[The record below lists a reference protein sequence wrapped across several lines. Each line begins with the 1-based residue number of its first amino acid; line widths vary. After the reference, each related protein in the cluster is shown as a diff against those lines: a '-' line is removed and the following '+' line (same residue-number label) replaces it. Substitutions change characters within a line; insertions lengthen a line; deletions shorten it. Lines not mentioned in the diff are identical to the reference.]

1 MFTNVEKKLKVLAVV
16 IVCLGAISII
26 PFIIF
31 SYSYLMGFLI
41 GIVCLLISIIEAWVI
56 YAFAELLENA
66 KETAR
71 VLKIGFSDNIEK
83 DLTRAKQLRQQ
94 QAEQEEKARQEEAEA
109 QRKAEERQKAEEL
122 AKQARIDAYWVH
134 HAEEKDALLKKRSEA
149 SSKLNEMS
157 GLAGKQRSALED
169 LIRAID
175 DELTKD
181 REGE

>member
-16 IVCLGAISII
+16 IVCFGAISII
-26 PFIIF
+26 SFIIF

-56 YAFAELLENA
+56 YAFAELLETA

-109 QRKAEERQKAEEL
+109 QRKAKERQKAEEL